1 MAILGIGADIVRI
14 PRVFAFLQRRGPEKL
29 AHRILSDV
37 ELVHWDASR
46 SGSEIKLEDARFLAV
61 RWALKEAAYKALY
74 PNYRPTWKDL
84 TYYPLGAI
92 KLGSKPVLSF
102 KYQQDLSFHCSV
114 THDGDYVFATVVVE
128 K

>member
-1 MAILGIGADIVRI
+1 MPGFWLFGANPLDFI
-14 PRVFAFLQRRGPEKL
+14 PAK
-29 AHRILSDV
+29 SD
-37 ELVHWDASR
+37 DTY
-46 SGSEIKLEDARFLAV
+46 